1 MIYTKG
7 LELTILEIL
16 GGLPR
21 ELGLGGTDV
30 RGIVNRIVV
39 GALTING
46 YNTPL
51 ASPQNFADLINEVLV
66 PPHLVTA
73 GSIQEAYW
81 RIAYEVGVYVKP
93 FLREL
98 THGYI
103 HVQKCAGGV
112 MLSKE

>member
-1 MIYTKG
+1 MIYTKD
-7 LELTILEIL
+7 LELTIIEIL
-16 GGLPR
+16 VGVYR
-21 ELGLGGTDV
+21 EVGRGDTDV
-30 RGIVNRIVV
+30 RSIANRILV

-51 ASPQNFADLINEVLV
+51 ATPQNFADLINEALV
-66 PPHLVTA
+66 PPCLVTA
-73 GSIQEAYW
+73 ASIQEAYW
-81 RIAYEVGVYVKP
+81 RIAYEVSVYVNH

-98 THGYI
+98 AHGYI